1 MVRNVKLGH
10 GLFDLIKTEQAARV
24 SAKYLKILFCESPSK
39 LIIYL
44 PVFRITLISLL
55 NFFCLLMMLQQQS
68 ENEINKKK
76 AEQMKNEWQPP
87 KLDSSSE
94 EESDEE
100 IGEDVELSR

>member
-1 MVRNVKLGH
+1 
-10 GLFDLIKTEQAARV
+10 
-24 SAKYLKILFCESPSK
+24 
-39 LIIYL
+39 
-44 PVFRITLISLL
+44 
-55 NFFCLLMMLQQQS
+55 MMLQQQS

-100 IGEDVELSR
+100 IGEDVELSRWEWRKKSSGSRGWSV

>member
-44 PVFRITLISLL
+44 FRITLISFL
-55 NFFCLLMMLQQQS
+55 NFFFLLMMLQQQS